1 MKKLLSLLIVLT
13 ISGTAVPTT
22 IAASPYQ
29 RQEHSSNNNLRRLN
43 DINNTNYIINDSKDN
58 IYFGTSDGAYKLL
71 VGSDTPTKIEGINGY
86 VKSITI
92 DSKDNIYFGSDK
104 GAFVLKQGET
114 TADFVK
120 GYYATTNTSF
130 PKNDLEYLNQLTN
143 ITNNVNNILINKKDN
158 DSVFIATN
166 NGIYA
171 TLKPYSFSIK
181 PLVNANNPNFNGPFY
196 FLSSDNKNNI
206 YFSSFNK
213 VYYLNIPEAKYQEI
227 YGVNKNINC
236 IINNK
241 YNLYIAT
248 DNGLYILKSGE
259 TTANKVDY
267 INDNVNLISIDNNNN
282 IYIATDNGLYILKSN
297 EATFEKINSI
307 NEKINNILIDKNN
320 NIYFNSNNNVYL
332 LSFLDSNI
340 SSILIKKIDINFDIS
355 IKNLFIINDN
365 IYITNHDGTIYILYL
380 KSDLKNIDNL
390 YLNDLIANKDKKYN
404 DLTNTILE
412 SEIFKEFKLVDSNI
426 KFIDMNGNDISY
438 KQQNSGQFQIKIIAN
453 KNDIYWKGETKLIT
467 LNLIDEITFL
477 IQKKSKN

>member
-1 MKKLLSLLIVLT
+1 M
-13 ISGTAVPTT
+13 PTT

-43 DINNTNYIINDSKDN
+43 DISNTNYIINDSKDN

-181 PLVNANNPNFNGPFY
+181 PLV
-196 FLSSDNKNNI
+196 K
-206 YFSSFNK
+206 
-213 VYYLNIPEAKYQEI
+213 
-227 YGVNKNINC
+227 C
-236 IINNK
+236 
-241 YNLYIAT
+241 
-248 DNGLYILKSGE
+248 
-259 TTANKVDY
+259 
-267 INDNVNLISIDNNNN
+267 
-282 IYIATDNGLYILKSN
+282 
-297 EATFEKINSI
+297 
-307 NEKINNILIDKNN
+307 
-320 NIYFNSNNNVYL
+320 
-332 LSFLDSNI
+332 
-340 SSILIKKIDINFDIS
+340 
-355 IKNLFIINDN
+355 
-365 IYITNHDGTIYILYL
+365 
-380 KSDLKNIDNL
+380 
-390 YLNDLIANKDKKYN
+390 
-404 DLTNTILE
+404 
-412 SEIFKEFKLVDSNI
+412 
-426 KFIDMNGNDISY
+426 
-438 KQQNSGQFQIKIIAN
+438 
-453 KNDIYWKGETKLIT
+453 
-467 LNLIDEITFL
+467 
-477 IQKKSKN
+477 